1 LLIVDWVALFRAVTA
16 ALLWHMGLVGDA
28 LTMGHYL
35 TTVGRSSPKPASLSA
50 RLQQALDT
58 AYSVCPPPAAAAA
71 ASWS

>member
-1 LLIVDWVALFRAVTA
+1 MTA

-58 AYSVCPPPAAAAA
+58 AYSVSSLPPPPAAAAA
-71 ASWS
+71 S